1 MGKPTF
7 IQELLIWQEK
17 YFDLGHSFWWQLAY
31 IKDNE
36 DGNFLFSCL
45 PYSCKRDHF
54 IFLALKIPSL
64 EFWHKLQTSCDI
76 QALLCSSTFPSYIV
90 FVFLVGP
97 HSLSYSFFFKIG
109 LFIMYKYTVA
119 IFRHIISLS
128 GLKYS
133 GPARSGPQIDWLIDF
148 M

>member
-7 IQELLIWQEK
+7 IQELLIRQEK

-36 DGNFLFSCL
+36 DGTFLFSACHTL
-45 PYSCKRDHF
+45 VREIHF

-64 EFWHKLQTSCDI
+64 EFWHMLQTSCDI
-76 QALLCSSTFPSYIV
+76 EALLYSSTFPSYIV

-97 HSLSYSFFFKIG
+97 HSLSYSFFFLKIY
-109 LFIMYKYTVA
+109 LFIMCKYTVA

-133 GPARSGPQIDWLIDF
+133 GPARSGPKID
-148 M
+148 